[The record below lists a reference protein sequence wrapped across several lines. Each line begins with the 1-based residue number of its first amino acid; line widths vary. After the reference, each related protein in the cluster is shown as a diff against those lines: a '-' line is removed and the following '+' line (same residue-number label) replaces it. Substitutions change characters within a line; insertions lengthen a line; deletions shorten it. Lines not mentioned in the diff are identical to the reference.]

1 MRYSLEPSKRK
12 YVEWYGFLLFARK
25 LGDKNG
31 KELMDT
37 AIKARIDAA

>member
-12 YVEWYGFLLFARK
+12 YVEWYGFFPFARK

-31 KELMDT
+31 KELLDT
-37 AIKARIDAA
+37 TKKAGIDAA